1 MLLTSNF
8 YSVLYYNCEIW
19 LSQGLNVRNKQLILA
34 ASSNALRI
42 LNNMS
47 DIRISYLQLHNQEK
61 RALPMQFGKYRLAIQ
76 LFKIYND
83 SNENEDWQD
92 MNIQQNFNARN
103 DNFHINDFS
112 KLKVGKN
119 ILCNRLTCLNRHVK
133 LDWLNLSLTAFKL
146 KLKSIFLNNNMPDI

>member
-1 MLLTSNF
+1 
-8 YSVLYYNCEIW
+8 
-19 LSQGLNVRNKQLILA
+19 
-34 ASSNALRI
+34 
-42 LNNMS
+42 
-47 DIRISYLQLHNQEK
+47 
-61 RALPMQFGKYRLAIQ
+61 MQFGKYRLAIQ